1 VSLRIAL
8 AGVAA
13 VVLVASACGG
23 HGAQRKAVTAY
34 IQQVNG
40 IQIAM
45 RAPLTSV
52 EKAYKAFGRKNG
64 PTLAQIEP
72 RLVRAELTIRRIGK
86 RLRALHPPPDAQ
98 KLHRLLVR
106 LVTQEAEVAHEVVL
120 LAQFS
125 PRFTAALG
133 PLGPASEQLQTS
145 FKHAKKAKDQA
156 DALDAYAVSVGGVL
170 TKLRAVK
177 APPAFVPTLESQRST
192 LERVRAT
199 ALDLATGLRK
209 NKQAALPTLIQRFT
223 NAGRAGQGLAAQ
235 KARIAAI
242 KAYNARIAG
251 LAALAGRISTERS
264 RIDTRLG

>member
-1 VSLRIAL
+1 MPLRIAL

-23 HGAQRKAVTAY
+23 NGGQRKAVTDY

-45 RAPLTSV
+45 RGPLISV
-52 EKAYKAFGRKNG
+52 QKAYKAFGRKNG
-64 PTLAQIEP
+64 PTLVQVEP

-98 KLHRLLVR
+98 KLHRMLVR

-133 PLGPASEQLQTS
+133 PLAPASKQLQAS

-156 DALDAYAVSVGGVL
+156 AALEAYAASVGGVL
-170 TKLRAVK
+170 TRLRAVK

-192 LERVRAT
+192 LTRVRTT
-199 ALDLATGLRK
+199 ALGLAAGLRK
-209 NKQAALPTLIQRFT
+209 NQQAALPTLIQRFT

-251 LAALAGRISTERS
+251 LAALAGQISTERS

>member
-1 VSLRIAL
+1 VPLRIAL

-23 HGAQRKAVTAY
+23 HGAQRKAVTDY
-34 IQQVNG
+34 IQEVNG
-40 IQIAM
+40 IQLAM
-45 RAPLTSV
+45 RAPLISV
-52 EKAYKAFGRKNG
+52 QKAYKAFGRKNG
-64 PTLAQIEP
+64 PTLAQVEP
-72 RLVRAELTIRRIGK
+72 RLVRAEATIRRVGT

-98 KLHRLLVR
+98 KLHRLLLR

-133 PLGPASEQLQTS
+133 PLGPASKQLQAS
-145 FKHAKKAKDQA
+145 FKTAKKAKEQA
-156 DALDAYAVSVGGVL
+156 SALDAYASSVGGVL
-170 TKLRAVK
+170 TGLRSVK

-199 ALDLATGLRK
+199 ALALAAGLKK
-209 NKQAALPTLIQRFT
+209 NQQAALPTLIQQFT

-235 KARIAAI
+235 EARIAAI
-242 KAYNARIAG
+242 KAYNARIAA
-251 LAALAGRISTERS
+251 LSVLAGQISKERS